1 MSKTP
6 EFQRAKFVVE
16 VNAKKQAIG
25 DARTLEPDRID
36 DALEPAAPVEM
47 IPTLLSWVRGVKGEM
62 IFRGIS
68 QIDYRLLTNEDKVEL
83 QNYWITRYFEVVKE
97 KLIERVKGNSI

>member
-1 MSKTP
+1 
-6 EFQRAKFVVE
+6 
-16 VNAKKQAIG
+16 
-25 DARTLEPDRID
+25 
-36 DALEPAAPVEM
+36 
-47 IPTLLSWVRGVKGEM
+47 M

-97 KLIERVKGNSI
+97 KLQERVKGNSI